1 MKIFVEGHSYDP
13 MDVERVLPDS
23 RMLLSDGR
31 VPIENV
37 GYYRSPKCDDFV
49 FFLPKVVLAPVKI
62 GPGKKDAEDRVFCQ
76 KDKDEQFVGGFRPED
91 LIDPETAKDVDGKPL
106 SDDQR
111 DFLYEFSVWIYRA
124 LARYREKNAEG
135 VAWSERNPGA
145 VAARRRYETHTLLDV
160 ILAMQ
165 RFAREN
171 RDYVMYRV
179 KEAHSGGRVDW
190 RRTVA
195 KSPAVVADGT
205 PVYLELRNR
214 RKAVDWDEELLV
226 IFHSILAYV
235 GRTFGFRE
243 RCDLRFDLV
252 TGEAF
257 ERYLHGYG
265 ARRLRQIRYKY
276 FSDRDLAM
284 WRLCFA
290 FFDKAHKAD
299 VSGAQEEYLLAKDF
313 ERVFET
319 IVDDLLGGEKV
330 AHLRELDDAKRIDHL
345 YLDKSLTRRTK
356 MFYIADSKYYK
367 RGHIFGR
374 HDESVAKQFTYARD
388 FLQLDLDLFLSG
400 NEASDKVRRERK
412 DLEEV
417 GLVRDPDTEGYDV
430 IPNFFVSATIPDD
443 LGYDHDRPEPHSG
456 NEKSELPVVYRNMH
470 FENRLFD
477 RDTLI
482 LSHYDFNFLFLLKLY
497 ARNDESATEGWSRKV
512 RDEFRANIQSILKDR
527 FEFRAIMPYDGVTD
541 EQARTFLRDHFPD
554 VLGKVYSP
562 YAQIDGKKVY
572 SLALENPDKMKND
585 GSLTTEGFEARKHR
599 AREENAATLRVI
611 REAFYDV
618 EVELGKDPTEAL
630 QQMSKKSVPIV
641 TGVRK
646 ITDEALEQAVVFV
659 PAFNSDRSPDGFR
672 AGTIEAV
679 GETGVCPVPA
689 VEGICSDPGPVRM
702 VVFTSVAGETHFF
715 VKPRGTPST
724 KMAKDDVRAQYGA
737 FLAECDKAARKK
749 LPKKEQNKVL
759 PDFLTA
765 AEYWV
770 FKVEK
775 NGTAEATPH
784 SPD

>member
-13 MDVERVLPDS
+13 KDVERVLPDN
-23 RMLLSDGR
+23 RMLLSVGR

-49 FFLPKVVLAPVKI
+49 FFLPKVVLAPVKT
-62 GPGKKDAEDRVFCQ
+62 GNGNETEDHAFCR
-76 KDKDEQFVGGFRPED
+76 KEGNGFVGGFRPED

-111 DFLYEFSVWIYRA
+111 DFLCEFSVWIYRA
-124 LARYREKNAEG
+124 LARYRWKNAEG

-179 KEAHSGGRVDW
+179 KEAHSGGRIDW

-319 IVDDLLGGEKV
+319 IVDDLLGDGELERFK
-330 AHLRELDDAKRIDHL
+330 ELDDAKRIDHL
-345 YLDKSLTRRTK
+345 YLDESLTRRTDK
-356 MFYIADSKYYK
+356 RGMFYIADSKYYK
-367 RGHIFGR
+367 RGNRLGK
-374 HDESVAKQFTYARD
+374 ESVAKQFTYARD

-400 NEASDKVRRERK
+400 DEASEKVRRERK
-412 DLEEV
+412 GLEGV

-430 IPNFFVSATIPDD
+430 IPNFFVSATLPDD
-443 LGYDHDRPEPHSG
+443 LGYDADGLKEHDIEGAPG
-456 NEKSELPVVYRNMH
+456 DGGVYRNIH

-482 LSHYDFNFLFLLKLY
+482 LSHYDVNFLFLLKLY
-497 ARNDESATEGWSRKV
+497 ARNDGLAAESWRKEV
-512 RDEFRANIQSILKDR
+512 RGKFRAHIQSILKDR

-541 EQARTFLRDHFPD
+541 DQARAFLRDHFPD

-585 GSLTTEGFEARKHR
+585 DSLTKEGFEARKRR

-630 QQMSKKSVPIV
+630 QQLSEKSVPIV
-641 TGVRK
+641 TGIRK
-646 ITDEALEQAVVFV
+646 ITDKALEQAVVFV

-715 VKPRGTPST
+715 VKPGGTPST

-749 LPKKEQNKVL
+749 LPKKDRTKAL

-770 FKVEK
+770 FKVET
-775 NGTAEATPH
+775 GTGGQSAAPAG
-784 SPD
+784 

>member
-13 MDVERVLPDS
+13 KDVQRVLPDG
-23 RMLLSDGR
+23 RLLLSGGR

-37 GYYRSPKCDDFV
+37 GYYRSQKCDDFV

-62 GPGKKDAEDRVFCQ
+62 GPGKKDTEDRVFCQ
-76 KDKDEQFVGGFRPED
+76 KDKDGQFVGGFRPED
-91 LIDPETAKDVDGKPL
+91 LIDPETAPL

-124 LARYREKNAEG
+124 LARYREKNGDG

-171 RDYVMYRV
+171 RDYVMFRV

-235 GRTFGFRE
+235 GRKFGFRE
-243 RCDLRFDLV
+243 RSDLRFDLV
-252 TGEAF
+252 TGETF
-257 ERYLHGYG
+257 ERYLRGYG
-265 ARRLRQIRYKY
+265 AKRLRRIRYKY

-284 WRLCFA
+284 WRLCYA
-290 FFDKAHKAD
+290 FFDKAHRAD

-330 AHLRELDDAKRIDHL
+330 ARFRELDDAKRIDHL
-345 YLDKSLTRRTK
+345 YLDESLTRRTDPK
-356 MFYIADSKYYK
+356 GMFFIADSKYYK
-367 RGHIFGR
+367 RGHRFSR
-374 HDESVAKQFTYARD
+374 YDESVAKQFTYARD

-400 NEASDKVRRERK
+400 DEASDKVRRKRENLK
-412 DLEEV
+412 EV
-417 GLVRDPDTEGYDV
+417 GLVRDADTEGYDV

-443 LGYDHDRPEPHSG
+443 LGYDHDRLEPHSG
-456 NEKSELPVVYRNMH
+456 NEEANRPAVYCNMH

-497 ARNDESATEGWSRKV
+497 ARNDEAATSGWSREV
-512 RDEFRANIQSILKDR
+512 RGKFRAQIQELLKDR
-527 FEFRAIMPYDGVTD
+527 FEFRAIMPYDGVTNA
-541 EQARTFLRDHFPD
+541 QARAFLRDHFPD

-562 YAQIDGKKVY
+562 YAQINGKKVY
-572 SLALENPDKMKND
+572 SLALENPDKMEND
-585 GSLTTEGFEARKHR
+585 GSLTHEGFEARKRR
-599 AREENAATLRVI
+599 AKEENAATLRVI

-646 ITDEALEQAVVFV
+646 ITDKALEQAVVFV

-702 VVFTSVAGETHFF
+702 VVFTSVAGKTHFF
-715 VKPRGTPST
+715 VKPGGTPST

-749 LPKKEQNKVL
+749 LPKKARTKAI
-759 PDFLTA
+759 PDPLSA

-770 FKVEK
+770 FKVETGAGGQSAAPK
-775 NGTAEATPH
+775 G
-784 SPD
+784 

>member
-1 MKIFVEGHSYDP
+1 MKIFVEGHSYDQK
-13 MDVERVLPDS
+13 DVESVLPGG
-23 RMLLSDGR
+23 RMLLSGGR

-62 GPGKKDAEDRVFCQ
+62 GPGKNDFEDRVFCQ
-76 KDKDEQFVGGFRPED
+76 KDEHGHFVDGFRPED
-91 LIDPETAKDVDGKPL
+91 LIDPETAKSVDGQKPL

-111 DFLYEFSVWIYRA
+111 DFLCNFSVWIYRA
-124 LARYREKNAEG
+124 LARYREKNPDG

-160 ILAMQ
+160 ILAMR
-165 RFAREN
+165 RFAQEN

-195 KSPAVVADGT
+195 KSPAIVADGT

-235 GRTFGFRE
+235 GRKFGFRE

-252 TGEAF
+252 TGEKF

-284 WRLCFA
+284 WRLCYA

-299 VSGAQEEYLLAKDF
+299 VSGTQEEYLLAKDF
-313 ERVFET
+313 ERVFES
-319 IVDDLLGGEKV
+319 IVDDLLGGRDVERF
-330 AHLRELDDAKRIDHL
+330 RELDDAKRIDHL
-345 YLDKSLTRRTK
+345 YLDESLTRRTDPK
-356 MFYIADSKYYK
+356 GMFFIADSKYYK
-367 RGHIFGR
+367 RGNRLGV
-374 HDESVAKQFTYARD
+374 ESVAKQFTYARD

-400 NEASDKVRRERK
+400 AEASDEIRRKRK
-412 DLEEV
+412 DLEGV

-430 IPNFFVSATIPDD
+430 IPNFFVSATLPDD
-443 LGYDHDRPEPHSG
+443 LGYDHDRL
-456 NEKSELPVVYRNMH
+456 ELHTIDDGAIEYRNIH

-482 LSHYDFNFLFLLKLY
+482 LSHYDVNFLFLLKLY
-497 ARNDESATEGWSRKV
+497 ARNDEAATSGWSKEV
-512 RDEFRANIQSILKDR
+512 RGKFRTQIQKLLKDR

-572 SLALENPDKMKND
+572 SLALEKPERIEND
-585 GSLTTEGFEARKHR
+585 GTLTKDGFEARKR
-599 AREENAATLRVI
+599 RVKEANDATLRMI

-618 EVELGKDPTEAL
+618 DVELGKDPTEAL
-630 QQMSKKSVPIV
+630 QKKAKEDPVSCG

-646 ITDEALEQAVVFV
+646 MTDKALEKAVVFV
-659 PAFNSDRSPDGFR
+659 PAFNSERSPNGFR

-702 VVFTSVAGETHFF
+702 VVFTSVAGQTHFF
-715 VKPRGTPST
+715 VKPGGTPSR
-724 KMAKDDVRAQYGA
+724 KLAKADVRAQYGA